1 METETAIQFTMDECI
16 RNDILAE
23 ILRKE
28 KVVVMNS
35 ILTELDEQ
43 AYAEGLREDG
53 FEDGFE
59 NGLQQGIRKGIQTF
73 IETCMEV
80 NFTRQETLD
89 RIITKMQLPL
99 EDAEGYMT
107 EYWK

>member
-1 METETAIQFTMDECI
+1 
-16 RNDILAE
+16 
-23 ILRKE
+23 
-28 KVVVMNS
+28 MNN

-53 FEDGFE
+53 FED
-59 NGLQQGIRKGIQTF
+59 GLQQGIRKGIQTF

>member
-1 METETAIQFTMDECI
+1 MDECI